1 MTFSG
6 RNEDKYYSSLTRE
19 DSNGKNNGWPS
30 TFRKTLTHL
39 MRFQPG
45 ITSKIGAVETRDFTI
60 PKPQL
65 KVGKSDYIDTYS
77 PF

>member
-1 MTFSG
+1 
-6 RNEDKYYSSLTRE
+6 
-19 DSNGKNNGWPS
+19 
-30 TFRKTLTHL
+30 

>member
-6 RNEDKYYSSLTRE
+6 RNEDKYYANLTRK
-19 DSNGKNNGWPS
+19 DSSGKNKGS
-30 TFRKTLTHL
+30 TSPFRKTLNHL
-39 MRFQPG
+39 MKFQPE
-45 ITSKIGAVETRDFTI
+45 ITSKIGAVPNRDLTI

-65 KVGKSDYIDTYS
+65 KVGKSEYIDTYS